1 MKTAKQLLKIVLK
14 RFNDTIDMSAYYEPV
29 LRPQLFNWG
38 SSDIYFA
45 KYSYGE
51 YSPKEEIDK
60 VKKLLY
66 KTKGRQLCRV
76 VNKDWDSGRK
86 IWKYL

>member
-14 RFNDTIDMSAYYEPV
+14 RFNDTIDMSAYYEPI
-29 LRPQLFNWG
+29 LRPQVFPWG

-45 KYSYGE
+45 KYCYGE
-51 YSPKEEIDK
+51 YSPKAEIDR

-66 KTKGRQLCRV
+66 RTKGRKLYKVANRLYNNV
-76 VNKDWDSGRK
+76 RK
-86 IWKYL
+86 YK

>member
-14 RFNDTIDMSAYYEPV
+14 RFNDTIDMSAYYEPI
-29 LRPQLFNWG
+29 LRPQVFNWG

-45 KYSYGE
+45 KYCYGE
-51 YSPKEEIDK
+51 YSPKAEIDR

-66 KTKGRQLCRV
+66 KTKGRKLYKVANRFYNNV
-76 VNKDWDSGRK
+76 RK
-86 IWKYL
+86 YE

>member
-14 RFNDTIDMSAYYEPV
+14 RFYDTIDQSDYFEPI
-29 LRPQLFNWG
+29 LRPQVFTWG

-45 KYSYGE
+45 KWNYVE
-51 YSPKEEIDK
+51 YSPKAEIDK

-66 KTKGRQLCRV
+66 KAKGRKLYKVANRLRNNV
-76 VNKDWDSGRK
+76 RR
-86 IWKYL
+86 YE

>member
-14 RFNDTIDMSAYYEPV
+14 RFNDTIDQSAYYEPI
-29 LRPQLFNWG
+29 LRPQVFNWG

-45 KYSYGE
+45 KWNYAE
-51 YSPKEEIDK
+51 YSPKAEIDR

-66 KTKGRQLCRV
+66 KTKGRQLYRIT
-76 VNKDWDSGRK
+76 NRDWNNNWQVRK
-86 IWKYL
+86 YK